1 MTAQEILASLVS
13 FPTITH
19 NSNLDLIHWVR
30 DYLEKYGITCHL
42 MPNEDQTKSALHC
55 RIGPAVDG
63 GYILSG
69 HTDVVPIE
77 GQNWTSDP
85 FVMTDKNDGKLYG
98 RGTCDMKG
106 FIACCLAAVPDM
118 VSASL
123 NVPIYFAFSYDEE
136 IGCLGGPPL
145 IEHIQKTYQEQAAY
159 AIIGE
164 PSMLLPTIGQK
175 GIFVADTYVNGSAG
189 HSSRIREEVS
199 AVHESARLI
208 LWLEDKMNTLIEQ
221 GHIDERFEPPHST
234 LHVGKVNGGVIFN
247 IVADQASFQWD
258 MRNIPQDNIDDLI
271 EEFYAYCKE
280 REAICRQRFP
290 DFSIRHEPFHPP
302 VPALNTNANQPL
314 VQLMQRLTKQTQLD
328 AVSYAAEAGQ
338 FADAGYETIICGPGS
353 IAQAHRANEF
363 ISKEQLKEG
372 VAVIQRLV
380 KHLSADN

>member
-1 MTAQEILASLVS
+1 MSVQEILAHLIS
-13 FPTITH
+13 FRTITH
-19 NSNLDLIHWVR
+19 NSNLDLIHWIR
-30 DYLEKYGITCHL
+30 DYLQPYGVDCHL
-42 MPNEDQTKSALHC
+42 MYNEEGNKAALHC

-69 HTDVVPIE
+69 HTDVVPVE
-77 GQNWTSDP
+77 GQQWTSNP
-85 FVMTDKNDGKLYG
+85 FVMIDKNDGKLYG

-106 FIACCLAAVPDM
+106 FIACCLASVPEM
-118 VSASL
+118 VAADL
-123 NVPIYFAFSYDEE
+123 KVPIYFAFSYDEE

-145 IEHIQKTYQEQAAY
+145 IADIQKIYSEQPKY

-189 HSSRIREEVS
+189 HSSRIKDEVS

-208 LWLEDKMNTLIEQ
+208 LWLENKMNDLIEQ

-247 IVADQASFQWD
+247 IVADQTSFQWD

-280 REAICRQRFP
+280 RETICRKRFP
-290 DFSIRHEPFHPP
+290 DFEIRHEPFHPP
-302 VPALNTNANQPL
+302 VPALNTEADQPL
-314 VQLMQRLTKQTQLD
+314 VQLMRQLTRNAQLD

-338 FADAGYETIICGPGS
+338 FANVGYETIICGPGS
-353 IAQAHRANEF
+353 IAQAHRADEF
-363 ISKEQLKEG
+363 IEKEQLEEG
-372 VAVIQRLV
+372 VEVLKRLV
-380 KHLSADN
+380 RHLSK